1 MTESMNMYMQSG
13 YSGMF
18 VQDQR
23 YIEQYYQ
30 RPQQK
35 EAQKTWGET
44 NMKAH
49 LLPKLYIETEKS
61 DSDSDIMAMVKTYV
75 DEMTIKYIT
84 GKESFDNYDTVL
96 AQLDEFGIKEAMEN
110 RQNAYK
116 KYLNR

>member
-1 MTESMNMYMQSG
+1 MSISLYHTFFCPSNLGRRQ
-13 YSGMF
+13 
-18 VQDQR
+18 
-23 YIEQYYQ
+23 
-30 RPQQK
+30 
-35 EAQKTWGET
+35 
-44 NMKAH
+44 
-49 LLPKLYIETEKS
+49 LYIETEKS

-84 GKESFDNYDTVL
+84 GKESFDNYDTFL